1 MSERIFLTFLLLF
14 GAVYMFFG
22 LRIEVPFSYDPLG
35 PRAFPVL
42 LGAGL
47 AILCIV
53 SWAGAGK
60 SAVATDRRVARFALA
75 VIFYLLTFQLLG
87 FMPATTITVYVI
99 ARGMGSS
106 WMQGLLAGL
115 LISISFYG
123 IFHFLLKVP
132 LPLGQIF
139 RVVG

>member
-1 MSERIFLTFLLLF
+1 MNERIFLAFLLLS

-47 AILCIV
+47 VILCIV
-53 SWAGAGK
+53 SWAGAEI
-60 SAVATDRRVARFALA
+60 SVVATDRRVAKFALA
-75 VIFYLLTFQLLG
+75 VIFYLLAFQLLG

-115 LISISFYG
+115 LIAISFYG
-123 IFHFLLKVP
+123 IFHFFLKVP